1 MGAAVHN
8 VFVYGTLLANE
19 VVSAL
24 LQRIP
29 PSSAAFLP
37 DFHRYSIKGRVY
49 PAILPANGDKV
60 LGKVLFGLNDQELK
74 LFDDFEDVE
83 YRRQIVEPV
92 LLEDSSKVQS
102 HAYVWAVTDD
112 DNLFG
117 DWDYEE
123 WRKVHLQD
131 FTTMCSDFS
140 AEIIERRIF

>member
-92 LLEDSSKVQS
+92 LLE
-102 HAYVWAVTDD
+102 
-112 DNLFG
+112 
-117 DWDYEE
+117 